1 MKKGLFL
8 ILVMSMLFTIT
19 SCQKEDSV
27 EIVDTPSVKYPNLL
41 ISNKTNEDNVY
52 ITSVQLVGYT
62 FEPISIGK
70 QESKNFQLNHG
81 INGGYDNV
89 KVVVHYKYGTRSS
102 WRDVKVNF
110 KDGQTT
116 KISLYKSSKG
126 YFLSVFY

>member
-8 ILVMSMLFTIT
+8 ILIMSMLFTIT
-19 SCQKEDSV
+19 SCQKEGNV
-27 EIVDTPSVKYPNLL
+27 EIVETPSAKYPNLL
-41 ISNKTNEDNVY
+41 ISNKTNEDNIY

-62 FEPISIGK
+62 FEPISIGN

-89 KVVVHYKYGTRSS
+89 KVVVHYKYGARSS
-102 WRDVKVNF
+102 WSDVKVNF

-126 YFLSVFY
+126 CFLSVFY